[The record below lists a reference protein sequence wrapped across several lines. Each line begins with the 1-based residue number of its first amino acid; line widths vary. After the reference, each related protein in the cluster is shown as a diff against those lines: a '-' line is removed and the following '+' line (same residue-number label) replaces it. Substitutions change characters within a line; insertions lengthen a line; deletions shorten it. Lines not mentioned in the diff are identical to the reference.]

1 MSRTTIEVHDS
12 LGDYMMNRVSSEC
25 DLLTR
30 SRLAVT
36 RVRINGGSRGDIAVA
51 SDVCW
56 VKVRARLEG
65 ISNLRWTQCGL
76 ESDCRRRFFQS
87 LIVKQF
93 RMDGGSNGTTLR
105 PCWSPFWFLI
115 VWIPL
120 EILKYMSRIPMS
132 TNKHPMQSGPSFI
145 LWQAW
150 IWNLW
155 PSPRV
160 LL

>member
-56 VKVRARLEG
+56 IKVRDRLEG
-65 ISNLRWTQCGL
+65 ISNQRGTQCGC
-76 ESDCRRRFFQS
+76 ESDCNRIWEQIHPQFF
-87 LIVKQF
+87 
-93 RMDGGSNGTTLR
+93 
-105 PCWSPFWFLI
+105 
-115 VWIPL
+115 
-120 EILKYMSRIPMS
+120 
-132 TNKHPMQSGPSFI
+132 
-145 LWQAW
+145 
-150 IWNLW
+150 
-155 PSPRV
+155 
-160 LL
+160 